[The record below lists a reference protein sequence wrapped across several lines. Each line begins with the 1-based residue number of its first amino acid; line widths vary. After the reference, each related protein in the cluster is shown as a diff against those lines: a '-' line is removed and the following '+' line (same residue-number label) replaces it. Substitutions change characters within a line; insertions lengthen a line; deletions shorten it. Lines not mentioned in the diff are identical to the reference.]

1 MWELPVHAGPWIS
14 LWYLALITRASRNK
28 AFYLCSS
35 RSVIHIAS
43 SWRSKCRWKDN
54 AIEKRKQTTKEECEK
69 ILFHFIFPLG
79 ENIKKNEANIKT
91 RILKTPGKQKVWTK
105 LVLEKHKQS
114 RQEEDWKGQKRTEKH
129 RKKQRHFSV
138 AAYKASGVYCFAKV
152 GDGTKTK
159 SSGSERSPYTRTLSL
174 SPSPRARCLSESLG
188 KLNGQKPPTTP
199 DLVDHDNYPNPKQDH
214 RNTVGSFRHR
224 RRKMNQHRLSR

>member
-28 AFYLCSS
+28 ALYLCSS
-35 RSVIHIAS
+35 RSVTHIAS

-54 AIEKRKQTTKEECEK
+54 AIGKRKQTRKEECEK

-79 ENIKKNEANIKT
+79 ENIKKNEDNIKT

-159 SSGSERSPYTRTLSL
+159 SSGSERSPHTRTLSL
-174 SPSPRARCLSESLG
+174 SLPLLAHAACRSSSVNWMAKNLR
-188 KLNGQKPPTTP
+188 
-199 DLVDHDNYPNPKQDH
+199 
-214 RNTVGSFRHR
+214 RHR
-224 RRKMNQHRLSR
+224 TSLITTITLTLNKITETPSDRSVINGEKWTNTG